1 MGHPQAICFEAVANR
16 GRAQNASPL
25 SRVVLWDTIQ
35 KRGQRSQESTWRLE
49 WRVYIQQRKER
60 MSANMT
66 SSAEVAPA
74 SNRQVLYGWAILF
87 ATGIVFFLAW
97 HVLGGSI
104 LRQDFL
110 PHVYCYLGQRSLV
123 WTHVAADSLIALAYL
138 AISATLVVLV
148 SKTRRG
154 MPFHWMFLAFGLFI
168 VACGGTHLMEVIT
181 VWKPVYVFSGVVKVF
196 TALVSVTTAVC
207 LPFTIPRVLT
217 LIEKVKVSER
227 QKLLLEQSEKR
238 FRAVTEAA
246 PDAIV
251 VVNGQGEIVLVN
263 AQTENVFGY
272 QRDDLLGKQI
282 DTLVPERLRGQHP
295 EHRANFFAEPRVR
308 PMGPGI
314 ELYGLHKDGHEF
326 PVEISLSPLE
336 TEEGILISSAIRD
349 ITQRRRAEAKFC
361 ELLEAAPDAMVVV
374 DAEGSIVLVNA
385 QTENVFG
392 YQRGELLGRQIE
404 MLVPTP
410 FRDRHLGHRAVF
422 FNEPRVRP
430 MGLGFELYGL
440 HKDGHEFPVEI
451 SLSPLETEDGLLVS
465 GTIRDITQRKQAETE
480 IRDLNKQLERRN
492 SELTAV
498 NKELESFSYSVSHD
512 LRAPLRAINGFA
524 QAVMEDYGQLLP
536 EDGQRFL
543 RTIRDAAQ
551 RMGTL
556 IDDLLAFSRLSRTGL
571 QKHLIDMKSLVHN
584 CLAEIDM
591 QAHDRDIDIR
601 IKELLPGFGD
611 RVLLK
616 QVWTNLLS
624 NAMKYTRGRKVAVVE
639 IGCLPRKEEN
649 VYFVRDN
656 GVGFDMRYAGELFG
670 VFQRLHRADEFEGTG
685 VGLAIVQR
693 IVNRHG
699 GRAWAESMV
708 GEGATFYFALP
719 GEIAHD

>member
-1 MGHPQAICFEAVANR
+1 
-16 GRAQNASPL
+16 
-25 SRVVLWDTIQ
+25 
-35 KRGQRSQESTWRLE
+35 
-49 WRVYIQQRKER
+49 
-60 MSANMT
+60 MSASMT

-74 SNRQVLYGWAILF
+74 PNRQFLYGWAILF

-97 HVLGGSI
+97 HVLAGSI

-110 PHVYCYLGQRSLV
+110 PHAYCYLGQRSLV
-123 WTHVAADSLIALAYL
+123 WTHVTADSLIALAYL

-148 SKTRRG
+148 SKARRD

-196 TALVSVTTAVC
+196 TAFVSVTTAVC
-207 LPFTIPRVLT
+207 LPFTVPRVLT
-217 LIEKVKVSER
+217 LIEKVKLSER

-282 DTLVPERLRGQHP
+282 DILVPERLRGRHP
-295 EHRANFFAEPRVR
+295 RHRANFFAEPRVR
-308 PMGPGI
+308 PMGVGL

-361 ELLEAAPDAMVVV
+361 GLLEAAPDAMVVV
-374 DAEGSIVLVNA
+374 DAEGTIVLVNA

-404 MLVPTP
+404 MLVPTS
-410 FRDRHLGHRAVF
+410 FRDRHPGHRAGF

-430 MGLGFELYGL
+430 MGLGLELYGL

-451 SLSPLETEDGLLVS
+451 SLSPLETTDGLLVS
-465 GTIRDITQRKQAETE
+465 GTIRDITQRKRAETE

-512 LRAPLRAINGFA
+512 LRAPLRAMNGFA
-524 QAVMEDYGQLLP
+524 QAVIEDYGRLLP
-536 EDGQRFL
+536 QDGQRFL
-543 RTIRDAAQ
+543 RTIRDGAQ

-556 IDDLLAFSRLSRTGL
+556 IDDLLTFSRLSRTAL
-571 QKHLIDMKSLVHN
+571 EKHPIDMKGLVGNVLGELHV
-584 CLAEIDM
+584 
-591 QAHDRDIDIR
+591 QAQDRNLDIR
-601 IKELLPGFGD
+601 IEELLPVFGD
-611 RVLLK
+611 RALLK

-624 NAMKYTRGRKVAVVE
+624 NAIKYTRDRGMAVVE
-639 IGCLPRKEEN
+639 IGCFPRNREN

-656 GVGFDMRYAGELFG
+656 GVGFDMRYADKLFG
-670 VFQRLHRADEFEGTG
+670 VFQRLHRTDEFEGTG

-699 GRAWAESMV
+699 GRAWAEATI
-708 GEGATFYFALP
+708 GKGATFYFALP
-719 GEIAHD
+719 GETTHD

>member
-1 MGHPQAICFEAVANR
+1 
-16 GRAQNASPL
+16 
-25 SRVVLWDTIQ
+25 
-35 KRGQRSQESTWRLE
+35 
-49 WRVYIQQRKER
+49 

-66 SSAEVAPA
+66 SSAEVARA
-74 SNRQVLYGWAILF
+74 SNRQFLCGWAILF

-97 HVLGGSI
+97 HLLAGSI

-138 AISATLVVLV
+138 SISATLVVLV
-148 SKTRRG
+148 NKTRRD

-196 TALVSVTTAVC
+196 TALVSVTTALC
-207 LPFTIPRVLT
+207 LPFTVFRVLT

-282 DTLVPERLRGQHP
+282 DTLVPERLRGRHP

-308 PMGPGI
+308 PMGLGL

-326 PVEISLSPLE
+326 PVEIRLSPLE

-374 DAEGSIVLVNA
+374 DAEGNIVLVNA

-404 MLVPTP
+404 MLVPTS
-410 FRDRHLGHRAVF
+410 FRDRHPGHRAGF

-430 MGLGFELYGL
+430 MGLGLELYGL

-512 LRAPLRAINGFA
+512 LRAPLRAMNGFA
-524 QAVMEDYGQLLP
+524 QAVIEDYGQLLP
-536 EDGQRFL
+536 QDGQRFL
-543 RTIRDAAQ
+543 RTIRDGAQ
-551 RMGTL
+551 RMETL
-556 IDDLLAFSRLSRTGL
+556 IDDLLAFSRLSRTAL
-571 QKHLIDMKSLVHN
+571 EKHPIDMKGVVGTVLGELRV
-584 CLAEIDM
+584 AA
-591 QAHDRDIDIR
+591 QDRNLDIR
-601 IKELLPGFGD
+601 IEELMPVFGD
-611 RVLLK
+611 RALLK

-624 NAMKYTRGRKVAVVE
+624 NAIKYTRDRGMAVVE
-639 IGCLPRKEEN
+639 IGCFTRNGEN

-656 GVGFDMRYAGELFG
+656 GVGFDMRYADKLFG

-699 GRAWAESMV
+699 GRAWAEATI
-708 GEGATFYFALP
+708 GQGATFYFALP
-719 GEIAHD
+719 GETTHG

>member
-1 MGHPQAICFEAVANR
+1 
-16 GRAQNASPL
+16 
-25 SRVVLWDTIQ
+25 
-35 KRGQRSQESTWRLE
+35 
-49 WRVYIQQRKER
+49 

-66 SSAEVAPA
+66 SSAEVARA
-74 SNRQVLYGWAILF
+74 SNRQFLCGWAILF

-97 HVLGGSI
+97 HLLAGRI
-104 LRQDFL
+104 LSQDFW
-110 PHVYCYLGQRSLV
+110 PHVYCYLGHRSLV

-138 AISATLVVLV
+138 SISATLVVLV
-148 SKTRRG
+148 NKTRRD

-196 TALVSVTTAVC
+196 TALVSVTTALC
-207 LPFTIPRVLT
+207 LPFTVFRVLT

-282 DTLVPERLRGQHP
+282 DTLVPERLRGRHP

-308 PMGPGI
+308 PMG
-314 ELYGLHKDGHEF
+314 LGL
-326 PVEISLSPLE
+326 
-336 TEEGILISSAIRD
+336 
-349 ITQRRRAEAKFC
+349 
-361 ELLEAAPDAMVVV
+361 
-374 DAEGSIVLVNA
+374 
-385 QTENVFG
+385 
-392 YQRGELLGRQIE
+392 
-404 MLVPTP
+404 
-410 FRDRHLGHRAVF
+410 
-422 FNEPRVRP
+422 
-430 MGLGFELYGL
+430 ELYGL

-512 LRAPLRAINGFA
+512 LRAPLRAMNGFA
-524 QAVMEDYGQLLP
+524 PAVIEDYGQMLP
-536 EDGQRFL
+536 QDGQRFL
-543 RTIRDAAQ
+543 RTIRDGAQ

-556 IDDLLAFSRLSRTGL
+556 IDDLLAFSRLSRTAL
-571 QKHLIDMKSLVHN
+571 EKHPIDMKGVVGTVLGELRVE
-584 CLAEIDM
+584 A
-591 QAHDRDIDIR
+591 QDRNLDIR
-601 IKELLPGFGD
+601 IEELMPVFGD
-611 RVLLK
+611 RALLK

-624 NAMKYTRGRKVAVVE
+624 NAIKYTRDRGMAVVE
-639 IGCLPRKEEN
+639 IGCFTRNGEN

-656 GVGFDMRYAGELFG
+656 GVGFDMRYADKLFG

-699 GRAWAESMV
+699 GRAWAEATI
-708 GEGATFYFALP
+708 GQGATFYFALP
-719 GEIAHD
+719 GETTHG

>member
-1 MGHPQAICFEAVANR
+1 
-16 GRAQNASPL
+16 
-25 SRVVLWDTIQ
+25 
-35 KRGQRSQESTWRLE
+35 
-49 WRVYIQQRKER
+49 

-66 SSAEVAPA
+66 SSAEVARA
-74 SNRQVLYGWAILF
+74 SNRQFLCGWAILF

-97 HVLGGSI
+97 HLLAGSI

-138 AISATLVVLV
+138 SNAATLVVLV
-148 SKTRRG
+148 NKTRRD

-196 TALVSVTTAVC
+196 TALVSVTTALC
-207 LPFTIPRVLT
+207 LPFTVFRVLT

-282 DTLVPERLRGQHP
+282 DTLVPERLRGRHP

-308 PMGPGI
+308 PMG
-314 ELYGLHKDGHEF
+314 LGL
-326 PVEISLSPLE
+326 
-336 TEEGILISSAIRD
+336 
-349 ITQRRRAEAKFC
+349 
-361 ELLEAAPDAMVVV
+361 
-374 DAEGSIVLVNA
+374 
-385 QTENVFG
+385 
-392 YQRGELLGRQIE
+392 
-404 MLVPTP
+404 
-410 FRDRHLGHRAVF
+410 
-422 FNEPRVRP
+422 
-430 MGLGFELYGL
+430 ELYGL

-512 LRAPLRAINGFA
+512 LRAPLRAMNGFA
-524 QAVMEDYGQLLP
+524 QAVIEDYGQLLP
-536 EDGQRFL
+536 QDGQRFL
-543 RTIRDAAQ
+543 RTIRDGAQ

-556 IDDLLAFSRLSRTGL
+556 IDDLLVFSRLSRTAL
-571 QKHLIDMKSLVHN
+571 EKHPIDMKGVVGTVLGELHVE
-584 CLAEIDM
+584 A
-591 QAHDRDIDIR
+591 QDRNLDIR
-601 IKELLPGFGD
+601 IEELMPVFGD
-611 RVLLK
+611 RALLK

-624 NAMKYTRGRKVAVVE
+624 NAIKYTRDRGMAVVE
-639 IGCLPRKEEN
+639 IGCFTRNGEN

-656 GVGFDMRYAGELFG
+656 GVGFDMRYADKLFG

-699 GRAWAESMV
+699 GRAWAEATI
-708 GEGATFYFALP
+708 GQGATFYFALP
-719 GEIAHD
+719 GETTHG